1 MNEPSRAIAGPSRLL
16 LVDDERAVL
25 EGLKKA
31 LRPWR
36 AQWVV
41 ETAIGGAAAL
51 EAIATGT
58 YDAIVSD
65 ARMPEV
71 DGEAVMRRATEVQPA
86 AVRVVLSGQVDA
98 RTAHRLASVCHQFLA
113 KPTNADA
120 LIAAVEDCRRLSESL
135 GSMSLRALVG
145 GLQGLPI
152 APRVYHRIA
161 SLVADAT
168 APTNA
173 VAELIETDLALV
185 TRLLRSVNSAAF
197 GLSRKVG
204 SVREAVTLLGLDRVR
219 EVVLM
224 VELFGPHAPLEVLHE
239 LQTRAVKRSK
249 LARLFAGIQPTLLLA
264 SESALLV
271 DVGAVGLACAA
282 PERYRQL
289 WAIARDRRQRHE
301 LERER
306 FGATSLEVG
315 AVLLG
320 LWGMPSSVVNAVR
333 WSAERPAAVAAAD
346 PRALTALC
354 VALEDEAEGTA
365 EPREVEELA
374 AQLGVS
380 AMLPGARD
388 LLAHQTRPEG
398 EAA

>member
-1 MNEPSRAIAGPSRLL
+1 MTEPSRLL

-31 LRPWR
+31 LRPHR
-36 AQWVV
+36 AKWTVDS
-41 ETAIGGAAAL
+41 AIGGAAAL
-51 EAIATGT
+51 EALATHT

-71 DGEAVMRRATEVQPA
+71 DGESVMRCAAQAQPT
-86 AVRVVLSGQVDA
+86 AVRVILSGQVDA
-98 RTAHRLASVCHQFLA
+98 RTGHRLASLCHQFLA
-113 KPTNADA
+113 KPTDADA
-120 LIAAVEDCRRLSESL
+120 LIGAVEDCRRLSESL
-135 GSMSLRALVG
+135 GNMQLRALVG
-145 GLQGLPI
+145 RLQGLPV

-161 SLVADAT
+161 NLIEHQSAS
-168 APTNA
+168 TNA
-173 VAELIETDLALV
+173 VAEIIETDLALV

-197 GLSRKVG
+197 GMARKVG

-219 EVVLM
+219 EVVLL
-224 VELFGPHAPLEVLHE
+224 VELFGPNAPLEVLGA
-239 LQTRAVKRSK
+239 LQARAVKRSK
-249 LARLFAGIQPTLLLA
+249 LARLFAGARSTLLLA

-282 PERYRQL
+282 PERYRAL
-289 WAIARDRRQRHE
+289 WNAAPDRQRRHALE
-301 LERER
+301 LEQ

-333 WSAERPAAVAAAD
+333 WSAERPAAVTAAD
-346 PRALTALC
+346 PRAVTALC
-354 VALEDEAEGTA
+354 VLLEDEADGAADAA
-365 EPREVEELA
+365 EVDALA
-374 AQLGVS
+374 AALGVT
-380 AMLPGARD
+380 ALIPGARD
-388 LLAHQTRPEG
+388 LLGNQSEPEG